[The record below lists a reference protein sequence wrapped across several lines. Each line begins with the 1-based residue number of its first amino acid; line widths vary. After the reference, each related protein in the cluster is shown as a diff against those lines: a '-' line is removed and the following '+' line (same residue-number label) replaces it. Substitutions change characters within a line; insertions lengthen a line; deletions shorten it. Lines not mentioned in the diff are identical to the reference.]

1 MRGNG
6 LPDTITFEKYA
17 PAKTSW
23 WLEQSSREAFVAAH
37 QRELQRM
44 TQARIKAPG
53 ETRTI
58 DTFFGRT

>member
-6 LPDTITFEKYA
+6 LPDSIAFPHYQK
-17 PAKTSW
+17 PKGSW
-23 WLEQSSREAFVAAH
+23 WLSQGTREEFMAAH
-37 QRELQRM
+37 QREVQRM

-53 ETRTI
+53 ESRTI